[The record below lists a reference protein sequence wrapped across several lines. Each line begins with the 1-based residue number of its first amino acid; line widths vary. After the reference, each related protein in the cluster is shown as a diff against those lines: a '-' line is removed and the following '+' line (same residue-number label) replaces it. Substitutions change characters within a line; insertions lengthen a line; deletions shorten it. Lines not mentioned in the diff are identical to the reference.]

1 MISLPN
7 NWRPRDY
14 QEAVWRY
21 LEHGGKRANL
31 VWHRRCGKDDLALH
45 WTAVSAMT
53 RPGTYRH
60 MLPMAEQGRKAIW
73 RAVDAHQGRR
83 RIDLAF
89 PPEIRTTIRDQEMN
103 MELVNGSVWQLVGSD
118 NYNALVG
125 SPPVGIV
132 FSEWAL
138 ADPQAWS
145 FLSPI
150 LEENN
155 GWAIFVTTPRGPNH
169 AKKLFDY
176 AQSQPEWFAERLT
189 ADSTDVFSA
198 EQLDKIRNDLIG
210 LHGETQGMAV
220 YNQEYGCSFEAA
232 VVGAYYGS
240 IIEQLERDGQVCDV
254 PYDSAAAVTTAWDLG
269 IGDSTAIWFLQQ
281 VGKEI
286 HVIDYYEASG
296 ADLGHY
302 VRELQAKPYV
312 YARHIL
318 PHDAQA
324 RELGTGVSRIDTLE
338 NLGLKSGRLGEI
350 RLAPR
355 LRVED
360 GIQAV
365 RSFLPKCWFDADKC
379 GRAIELLK
387 LYRSDFD
394 EKHGVLRPKPVHDFT
409 SHCADAF
416 RYAAIAADFAGAGTR
431 DSNFNRRLE
440 YTPHMTVV

>member
-53 RPGTYRH
+53 RPGTYWH

-103 MELVNGSVWQLVGSD
+103 IELVNGSVWQLVGSD

-240 IIEQLERDGQVCDV
+240 IIEQL
-254 PYDSAAAVTTAWDLG
+254 A
-269 IGDSTAIWFLQQ
+269 
-281 VGKEI
+281 
-286 HVIDYYEASG
+286 
-296 ADLGHY
+296 
-302 VRELQAKPYV
+302 
-312 YARHIL
+312 
-318 PHDAQA
+318 
-324 RELGTGVSRIDTLE
+324 
-338 NLGLKSGRLGEI
+338 
-350 RLAPR
+350 
-355 LRVED
+355 
-360 GIQAV
+360 
-365 RSFLPKCWFDADKC
+365 
-379 GRAIELLK
+379 
-387 LYRSDFD
+387 
-394 EKHGVLRPKPVHDFT
+394 
-409 SHCADAF
+409 
-416 RYAAIAADFAGAGTR
+416 
-431 DSNFNRRLE
+431 
-440 YTPHMTVV
+440 